1 MSTHTFAARVDS
13 LCVAAARDLPSE
25 WSDSFEAIRR
35 RLNGP
40 MRIAIAGRV
49 KAGKSTLLNALIGER
64 LAPTDAGE
72 CTRIVTWYRYATAY
86 EVMAQAS
93 DGVRLA
99 PRFRKG
105 ESALEIDL
113 PADEAVEHLEI
124 GWPARSLVETSY
136 IDTPGL
142 GSLTPA
148 VTAATLSFL
157 GVEERAPSQ
166 ADAVV
171 YLMRHAHMEDVQFLE
186 GFRDAGLPT
195 GSPVN
200 TVAVLSRADE
210 IGAGRLDAL
219 DSARTIAR
227 RYMADERLRCL
238 AGEMVPLAGLLAET
252 GATLEELEFA
262 CLRQLA
268 FEAPEI
274 DDLLLSVDRFR
285 NPERNPLAG
294 ELRERVL
301 ARFGLF
307 GIRLSVAALQQGQVA
322 TSQDLARLLL
332 AQSGIQELR
341 RIIQTRFTSR
351 ARLLVARSAL
361 LELRA
366 LAASLR
372 ETNPSAAARLEGALE
387 EVTMS
392 AHEVAELDLLHAIGV
407 GAVRLSDDERIEAE
421 RLTGEVSDAARLGLG
436 ADTPTPA
443 QEQAALGAVERWR
456 QRGAHPLTDRDT
468 ARACEIMARSYEGLY
483 ARLRQVTQG

>member
-1 MSTHTFAARVDS
+1 MSTDTLAGRVES
-13 LCVAAARDLPSE
+13 LCLAAAQDLPPE
-25 WSDSFEAIRR
+25 WSDAFEAIHR

-49 KAGKSTLLNALIGER
+49 KAGKSTLLNALVGER

-72 CTRIVTWYRYATAY
+72 CTRIVTWYHYAPSY

-113 PADEAVEHLEI
+113 PEGEDIERLEI
-124 GWPARSLVETSY
+124 GWPARSLVEATY

-148 VTAATLSFL
+148 VSAATHTLL
-157 GVEERAPSQ
+157 GVEEREPSQ

-171 YLMRHAHMEDVQFLE
+171 YLMRHAHVEDVQFLE

-195 GSPVN
+195 GSPVI

-210 IGAGRLDAL
+210 IGAGRLNAL
-219 DSARTIAR
+219 DSAKVITH

-252 GATLEELEFA
+252 GATLEEVEFTS
-262 CLRQLA
+262 LRQLA
-268 FEAPEI
+268 FDAPEI
-274 DDLLLSVDRFR
+274 EDLLLSVDRFR

-307 GIRLSVAALQQGQVA
+307 GTRLSVAALQQGQA
-322 TSQDLARLLL
+322 TTSQDLARLLL
-332 AQSGIQELR
+332 ERSGIQELR
-341 RIIQTRFTSR
+341 RLIQTRFTSR

-361 LELRA
+361 LELRT
-366 LAASLR
+366 LAGSLR
-372 ETNPSAAARLEGALE
+372 EASPSAAAHLEGALE
-387 EVTMS
+387 EITMS
-392 AHEVAELDLLHAIGV
+392 AHEVAELDLLHGIGI
-407 GAVRLSDDERIEAE
+407 GAVQFNDEERLEAE
-421 RLTGEVSDAARLGLG
+421 RIIGEGTGAARLGLD
-436 ADTPTPA
+436 ADAPA
-443 QEQAALGAVERWR
+443 EVLEQAALGAVERWR
-456 QRGAHPLTDRDT
+456 QRSANPMNDRET
-468 ARACEIMARSYEGLY
+468 ARACDVLARSYEGVY
-483 ARLRQVTQG
+483 ARLRQGTRG